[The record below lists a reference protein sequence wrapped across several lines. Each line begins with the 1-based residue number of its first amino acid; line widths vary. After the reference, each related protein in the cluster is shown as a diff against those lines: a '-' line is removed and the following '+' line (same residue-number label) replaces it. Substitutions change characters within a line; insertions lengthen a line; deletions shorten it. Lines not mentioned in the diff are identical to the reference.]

1 MLERILIKICPK
13 RQAGGCACLQLGLG
27 LRGGLLSPTELS
39 VKLGLRQA
47 IGKTAGSSAQELRD
61 PASWFLKQ
69 KNDWREKLE
78 S

>member
-1 MLERILIKICPK
+1 
-13 RQAGGCACLQLGLG
+13 
-27 LRGGLLSPTELS
+27 LLSPTELS